1 MARPIYVTNTSA
13 ATSRVV
19 NLDMNQSPFNVTVAV
34 TASSSGTFAGGVEIT
49 YDDQQYLTS
58 IGSTRS
64 PVWSF
69 STAIS
74 SATAANAWTALTSP
88 VAGIRLT
95 TTAQSSCLVTM
106 CVIQGGPG

>member
-13 ATSRVV
+13 ATSRAV
-19 NLDMNQSPFNVTVAV
+19 NLDLNQSPFNVTLSV
-34 TASSSGTFAGGVEIT
+34 TASSSGTFTGGVELT

-64 PVWSF
+64 PVWTF

-74 SATAANAWTALTSP
+74 SQANANAWTALTAP
-88 VAGIRLT
+88 VAAVRLT
-95 TTAQSSCLVTM
+95 TTAQSSSIVTL
-106 CVIQGGPG
+106 CVLQGGPG